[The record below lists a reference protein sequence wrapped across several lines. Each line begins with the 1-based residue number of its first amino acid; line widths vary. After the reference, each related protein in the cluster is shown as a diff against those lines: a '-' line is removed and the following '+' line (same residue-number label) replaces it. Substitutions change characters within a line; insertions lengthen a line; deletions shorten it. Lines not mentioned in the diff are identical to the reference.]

1 MQNKYIKTF
10 YKFFLKD
17 FKNLPKIYKLE
28 PYRNTYIQTQIEQR
42 DIIKQLVLSFQLI
55 KKITTTVVFNDLIM

>member
-10 YKFFLKD
+10 YKIFLKD

-28 PYRNTYIQTQIEQR
+28 PYRNTYMQTQTEQR

-55 KKITTTVVFNDLIM
+55 KKITTTVIFNDLII

>member
-10 YKFFLKD
+10 YKIFLKD

-28 PYRNTYIQTQIEQR
+28 PYRNTYMQTQTEQR

-55 KKITTTVVFNDLIM
+55 KKITTTVIFNDLIM